1 MPSPPFQPI
10 VPPGAFDSAQ
20 SAREALKAAV
30 LALLRANASGLRNIE
45 VAAGMG
51 LRSPSGTPQKNYLT
65 WALLQELQREN
76 RIRKIPGKQP
86 RFVAVP
92 DAERDPAPG
101 PPPPA

>member
-1 MPSPPFQPI
+1 
-10 VPPGAFDSAQ
+10 
-20 SAREALKAAV
+20 V
-30 LALLRANASGLRNIE
+30 LTLLRANPAGLRNIE
-45 VAAGMG
+45 VATELG

-92 DAERDPAPG
+92 DAVRDPEPG